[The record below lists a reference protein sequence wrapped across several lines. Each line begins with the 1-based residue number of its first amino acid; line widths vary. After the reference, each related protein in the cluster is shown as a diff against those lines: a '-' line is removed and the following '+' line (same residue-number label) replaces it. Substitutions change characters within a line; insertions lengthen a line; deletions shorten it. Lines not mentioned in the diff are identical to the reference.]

1 MQVLDLVLQT
11 VQAATLQKDLPKTV
25 PTIGVVGTK

>member
-11 VQAATLQKDLPKTV
+11 VQGATLEKDLPKTV
-25 PTIGVVGTK
+25 PTFGVVSTR